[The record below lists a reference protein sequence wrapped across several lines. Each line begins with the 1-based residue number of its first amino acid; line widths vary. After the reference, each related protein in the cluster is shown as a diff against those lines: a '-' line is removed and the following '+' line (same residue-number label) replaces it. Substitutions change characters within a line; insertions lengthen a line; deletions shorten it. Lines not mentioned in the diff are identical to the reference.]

1 MAVISLCL
9 FFLLSRWWHKLQCG
23 LDAEAFSDA
32 MQQELFRREHM
43 MATIGEQQQQLRQR
57 RLASPEELSQLWEST
72 GRLQWSQR
80 DPGSSIRILRELVD
94 FQAEVMHNKQSLL
107 RAEEFVREQ
116 PEILVNRIVS
126 HIQYLFEAKTLEG
139 VLPRMNQV
147 YLFTE
152 EMRNFLATA
161 RAIVGSSGIVGMRG
175 SGSGAVPNSVLLAE
189 IERRLTVENAQYQ

>member
-1 MAVISLCL
+1 MLLC
-9 FFLLSRWWHKLQCG
+9 FRWWHKLQSG

-43 MATIGEQQQQLRQR
+43 MSTIGGQQQQQQLRPR

-80 DPGSSIRILRELVD
+80 DPGSSIQILRELVD

-116 PEILVNRIVS
+116 PEVLVNRIVS

-161 RAIVGSSGIVGMRG
+161 RAIVGNTGIVGMKG
-175 SGSGAVPNSVLLAE
+175 NGSGAVPNSVLLAE